1 MMSSTDSIYNVEE
14 VLVVRVDCSS
24 TILHTIYYKESFGRV
39 AKKIIGKNFFTIGM
53 TPEISEQCLAY
64 LNKVFIR
71 LKKEAFQLQHG
82 CRYYRISYLPEKNS
96 KGQVETV
103 LVIVRDI
110 TKEQNLKEDLT
121 VSQAKLQMA
130 QQIAKVG
137 YFCRDIVN
145 DKLYWSDQV
154 YKNFDLVPQE
164 NPASIEFFLSLVHPE
179 DVEMMR
185 RGAFQMPPEEF
196 LDVEYRIIKKDGSIG
211 WIHSLIQSVFDNN
224 GQLLKKFGIVQDI
237 TKRKLLE
244 IELKGLTEQLQKA
257 NKLLAAKQ
265 IGIRM
270 AGEIAKLGYF
280 EWDLVKNSIYW
291 SDQQYRNFGYEPQVV
306 TPTRELFRSRILN
319 DDFEIIQKGIAE
331 LYEKS
336 YLESQFRVIKADG
349 SLGWFYS
356 RINVITNEQG
366 YRVKIFGITQDI
378 TEQKQTEERIHK
390 VEKELNFMN
399 QLYSRSVYLNRL
411 LVKEYPAGQIAN
423 ALNEIGIKS
432 HIAHCCFVL
441 KLSEKLV
448 DNSEKI
454 EDTITPPIVR
464 KQAVLM
470 WLAERESAW
479 VWSQNGNI
487 VVLVPISD
495 NRTITKES
503 EIEFASHL
511 IAEIEKAF
519 PHFHIKVGISGASNT
534 PMNFRDIYEKAHR
547 AVIIATTMDYSLS
560 IHCDDIGVYEVA
572 FQLLHD
578 KNTCAMVQ
586 NTIGR
591 LAEYD
596 EARKSNLLSTLECI
610 LEHTSLKMVAQKLF
624 IHHNTVIWR
633 KQKIETF
640 LNMPLDKMETK
651 MLLMLYIK
659 IWNLQKGI
667 L

>member
-1 MMSSTDSIYNVEE
+1 MMSSTGAIHNVEE

-24 TILHTIYYKESFGRV
+24 TILHTIYYNENFGRV
-39 AKKIIGKNFFTIGM
+39 AKKIIGKNFLTIGM
-53 TPEISEQCLAY
+53 TSETIEQCLTY
-64 LNKVFIR
+64 LNKVFIN
-71 LKKEAFQLQHG
+71 LKKEVFQLHHG
-82 CRYYRISYLPEKNS
+82 CRYYQISYLPDKNS

-110 TKEQNLKEDLT
+110 TKEQNLKE
-121 VSQAKLQMA
+121 
-130 QQIAKVG
+130 
-137 YFCRDIVN
+137 
-145 DKLYWSDQV
+145 
-154 YKNFDLVPQE
+154 
-164 NPASIEFFLSLVHPE
+164 
-179 DVEMMR
+179 
-185 RGAFQMPPEEF
+185 
-196 LDVEYRIIKKDGSIG
+196 
-211 WIHSLIQSVFDNN
+211 
-224 GQLLKKFGIVQDI
+224 
-237 TKRKLLE
+237 
-244 IELKGLTEQLQKA
+244 QLQKT

-280 EWDLVKNSIYW
+280 EWDLVNNSIYW

-331 LYEKS
+331 LYDKS

-366 YRVKIFGITQDI
+366 CRVKIFGVTQDI

-390 VEKELNFMN
+390 VEKKLNFMN

-411 LVKEYPAGQIAN
+411 LVKEYPAEQIAN

-432 HIAHCCFVL
+432 QIAHCCFVL
-441 KLSEKLV
+441 KLFEKLV

-454 EDTITPPIVR
+454 EDMITPPIVR

-470 WLAERESAW
+470 WLAERDSAW
-479 VWSQNGNI
+479 VWSLNGNV

-495 NRTITKES
+495 NRAATKQRQ
-503 EIEFASHL
+503 IEFANHL

-534 PMNFRDIYEKAHR
+534 PINFRDIYEKAHR
-547 AVIIATTMDYSLS
+547 AVIIAASMDYSLS

-572 FQLLHD
+572 FQLLND

-586 NTIGR
+586 STIGR
-591 LAEYD
+591 LAQYD
-596 EARKSNLLSTLECI
+596 EAHKSNLLITLECI
-610 LEHTSLKMVAQKLF
+610 LEHMSLKTVAQKLF

-633 KQKIETF
+633 KQKIEIF